1 MWFNDGN
8 KKNIDI
14 CKNMDDSQ
22 NKYVRW
28 EKTITHRHTKIY
40 CIVIYK

>member
-1 MWFNDGN
+1 MWFNSGN

-22 NKYVRW
+22 TSMLDGR
-28 EKTITHRHTKIY
+28 RQSHTDTQKH
-40 CIVIYK
+40 IV